1 MTDKQEEDKLIKRI
15 DLFER
20 YLNDPD
26 KHHKIFTELGFSYM
40 VDECDFN
47 CADCKEKLT
56 CEVFA
61 EFEDDKEDND

>member
-20 YLNDPD
+20 YHNDPD
-26 KHHKIFTELGFSYM
+26 QHHKIFTELGFSYM